1 MQLCRLGYC
10 RTLTRARQRICFC
23 LLPGGDV
30 DLIVMEVGL
39 VPDSVLFFVYWRA
52 VNLVPIA
59 SNASGCTAA

>member
-1 MQLCRLGYC
+1 MD
-10 RTLTRARQRICFC
+10 ICSGILLIQVFLV

-39 VPDSVLFFVYWRA
+39 VPGSVLFFVYWRA

-59 SNASGCTAA
+59 FNTSGCPAA